1 MSKEGNMSVYFL
13 FGKYSTESVQ
23 GMSAERTEQAG
34 SLIKKYGGT
43 VKSVYALMG
52 DNDLVVIADFPGI
65 EEAMKGSLAVS
76 KLTGISFSTSPAVPV
91 EDFDRMIG
99 EL

>member
-1 MSKEGNMSVYFL
+1 MAVFLL
-13 FGKYSTESVQ
+13 FGKYSPESVK
-23 GMSAERTEQAG
+23 GMSAERTEKAG
-34 SLIKKYGGT
+34 DLMKKFGGT

-52 DNDLVVIADFPGI
+52 ENDLVVIAEFPGI

-91 EDFDRMIG
+91 EDFDRMID

>member
-1 MSKEGNMSVYFL
+1 MAVFFL
-13 FGKYSTESVQ
+13 FGKYSPESVK
-23 GMSAERTEQAG
+23 GMSAERTKKAG
-34 SLIKKYGGT
+34 DLMKTFGGT

-52 DNDLVVIADFPGI
+52 ENDLVVIADFPGI
-65 EEAMKGSLAVS
+65 NEAMKGSLAVS

-91 EDFDRMIG
+91 DDFDRMIG